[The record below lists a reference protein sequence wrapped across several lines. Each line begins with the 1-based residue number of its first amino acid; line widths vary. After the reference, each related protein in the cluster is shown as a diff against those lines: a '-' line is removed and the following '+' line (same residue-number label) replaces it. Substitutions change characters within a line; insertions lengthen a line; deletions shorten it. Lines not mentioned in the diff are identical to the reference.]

1 MLSNYLGE
9 FLALATIH
17 FLAVVAPGPD
27 FAVTIRQSA
36 RCGRVVG
43 ICTAL
48 GIGAGISVHVLYTLL
63 GVGALMHTIPWLLT
77 VAKVVGGAYILY
89 LGVSLVRSR
98 PKTVLEGEEP
108 SDTPVAEQTL
118 LRAFTT
124 GFLTNA
130 TNPKAT
136 LFVLAIFTTIISAKT
151 PLKIQALYGVWMCL
165 VNALW
170 FVVVALFFSSSRVR
184 LLFMRMG
191 HWFERSMGVILIL
204 FAGRLICRCKT
215 GVLPGE
221 NHLQTKSFVDFPE
234 ELSTLTV
241 GRAGHRGCS
250 AINNALRSG

>member
-1 MLSNYLGE
+1 MTSNYLGE

-27 FAVTIRQSA
+27 FAVTIRQSV
-36 RCGRVVG
+36 RFGRLVG

-63 GVGALMHTIPWLLT
+63 GVGALMHTTPWLLT

-89 LGVSLVRSR
+89 LGVSLIRSK
-98 PKTVLEGEEP
+98 PKTTMEGEKTSDEP
-108 SDTPVAEQTL
+108 LIEQSL
-118 LRAFTT
+118 FKAFST

-136 LFVLAIFTTIISAKT
+136 LFFLAIFTTIINAST
-151 PLKIQALYGVWMCL
+151 PLQIQALYGLWMCG

-170 FVVVALFFSSSRVR
+170 FVIVALFFSSSKVRVQ
-184 LLFMRMG
+184 FMRMG

-204 FAGRLICRCKT
+204 FAGRL
-215 GVLPGE
+215 VL
-221 NHLQTKSFVDFPE
+221 SM
-234 ELSTLTV
+234 
-241 GRAGHRGCS
+241 
-250 AINNALRSG
+250 

>member
-1 MLSNYLGE
+1 MFSNYLGE

-27 FAVTIRQSA
+27 FAVTIRQSV
-36 RCGRVVG
+36 RFGRLVG

-63 GVGALMHTIPWLLT
+63 GVGALMHTTPWLLT

-89 LGVSLVRSR
+89 LGVSLIRSK
-98 PKTVLEGEEP
+98 PKSAIEG
-108 SDTPVAEQTL
+108 DKGAEASTERQTL
-118 LRAFTT
+118 FKAFST

-136 LFVLAIFTTIISAKT
+136 LFFLAIFTTIISATT
-151 PLKIQALYGVWMCL
+151 PLQIQALYGLWMCF

-170 FVVVALFFSSSRVR
+170 FVIVALFFSSTRVR

-191 HWFERSMGVILIL
+191 HWFERTMGVILIL
-204 FAGRLICRCKT
+204 FAGRLI
-215 GVLPGE
+215 
-221 NHLQTKSFVDFPE
+221 
-234 ELSTLTV
+234 LSM
-241 GRAGHRGCS
+241 
-250 AINNALRSG
+250 

>member
-1 MLSNYLGE
+1 MYSNYLGE

-27 FAVTIRQSA
+27 FAVTIRQSV
-36 RCGRVVG
+36 RFGRLVG

-63 GVGALMHTIPWLLT
+63 GVGALMHTTPWLLT

-89 LGVSLVRSR
+89 LGVSLLRSK
-98 PKTVLEGEEP
+98 PKSTVEGEKASEEP
-108 SDTPVAEQTL
+108 LVEQTL
-118 LRAFTT
+118 FKAFST

-136 LFVLAIFTTIISAKT
+136 LFFLAIFTTIISAET
-151 PLKIQALYGVWMCL
+151 PLQIQAFYGLWMCF

-170 FVVVALFFSSSRVR
+170 FVIVALFFSSSKVR

-191 HWFERSMGVILIL
+191 HWFERTMGVVLIL
-204 FAGRLICRCKT
+204 FAGRLM
-215 GVLPGE
+215 
-221 NHLQTKSFVDFPE
+221 
-234 ELSTLTV
+234 LSW
-241 GRAGHRGCS
+241 
-250 AINNALRSG
+250 

>member
-1 MLSNYLGE
+1 MYSNYLGE

-27 FAVTIRQSA
+27 FAVTIRQSV
-36 RCGRVVG
+36 RFGRLVG

-63 GVGALMHTIPWLLT
+63 GVGALMHTTPWLLT
-77 VAKVVGGAYILY
+77 VAKVIGGAYILY
-89 LGVSLVRSR
+89 LGVSLLRSK
-98 PKTVLEGEEP
+98 PKSAIEGEKPIDE
-108 SDTPVAEQTL
+108 PVAEQTL
-118 LRAFTT
+118 FKAFST

-136 LFVLAIFTTIISAKT
+136 LFFLAIFTTIISAET
-151 PLKIQALYGVWMCL
+151 PLQIQAFYGLWMCF

-191 HWFERSMGVILIL
+191 HWFERTMGVVLIL
-204 FAGRLICRCKT
+204 FAGRLM
-215 GVLPGE
+215 
-221 NHLQTKSFVDFPE
+221 
-234 ELSTLTV
+234 LSW
-241 GRAGHRGCS
+241 
-250 AINNALRSG
+250 

>member
-27 FAVTIRQSA
+27 FAVTIRQSV
-36 RCGRVVG
+36 RYGRVVG
-43 ICTAL
+43 LCTAI

-63 GVGALMHTIPWLLT
+63 GVGALMHTTPWLLS

-89 LGVSLVRSR
+89 LGISLLRSKTKTAVEGGTAL
-98 PKTVLEGEEP
+98 PKQLEH
-108 SDTPVAEQTL
+108 QTL
-118 LRAFTT
+118 PKAFMT

-136 LFVLAIFTTIISAKT
+136 LFFLAIFTTVISAST
-151 PLKIQALYGVWMCL
+151 PLKIQALYGVWMCF

-170 FVVVALFFSSSRVR
+170 FVIVALFFSSSRVR

-191 HWFERSMGVILIL
+191 HWFERTMGVILIL
-204 FAGRLICRCKT
+204 FAGRLI
-215 GVLPGE
+215 
-221 NHLQTKSFVDFPE
+221 
-234 ELSTLTV
+234 LSL
-241 GRAGHRGCS
+241 
-250 AINNALRSG
+250 

>member
-1 MLSNYLGE
+1 MTSNYLGE

-27 FAVTIRQSA
+27 FAVTIRQSV
-36 RCGRVVG
+36 RFGRLVG

-63 GVGALMHTIPWLLT
+63 GVGALMHTTPWLLT
-77 VAKVVGGAYILY
+77 VAKVVGGAYIFY
-89 LGVSLVRSR
+89 LGISLIRSK
-98 PKTVLEGEEP
+98 PKTTLEGEKTSDEP
-108 SDTPVAEQTL
+108 LVEQSL
-118 LRAFTT
+118 FKAFST

-136 LFVLAIFTTIISAKT
+136 LFFLAIFTTIISTST
-151 PLKIQALYGVWMCL
+151 PLEIQALYGLWMCS

-170 FVVVALFFSSSRVR
+170 FVIVALFFSSSKVR

-204 FAGRLICRCKT
+204 FAGRL
-215 GVLPGE
+215 VL
-221 NHLQTKSFVDFPE
+221 SM
-234 ELSTLTV
+234 
-241 GRAGHRGCS
+241 
-250 AINNALRSG
+250 

>member
-27 FAVTIRQSA
+27 FAVTIRQSV
-36 RCGRVVG
+36 RFGRVVG
-43 ICTAL
+43 LCTAI

-63 GVGALMHTIPWLLT
+63 GVGALMHTTPWLLT

-89 LGVSLVRSR
+89 LGISLLRSK
-98 PKTVLEGEEP
+98 PKTAVEG
-108 SDTPVAEQTL
+108 SDTSIEPEQQQTL
-118 LRAFTT
+118 GKAFMT

-136 LFVLAIFTTIISAKT
+136 LFFLAIFTTVISAST
-151 PLKIQALYGVWMCL
+151 PLKIQALYGVWMCM

-170 FVVVALFFSSSRVR
+170 FIIVALFFSSARVR
-184 LLFMRMG
+184 LLFMRLG

-204 FAGRLICRCKT
+204 FAGRLI
-215 GVLPGE
+215 
-221 NHLQTKSFVDFPE
+221 
-234 ELSTLTV
+234 LSM
-241 GRAGHRGCS
+241 
-250 AINNALRSG
+250 

>member
-27 FAVTIRQSA
+27 FAVTIRQSV
-36 RCGRVVG
+36 RFGRWVG

-63 GVGALMHTIPWLLT
+63 GVGALMHATPWLLSA
-77 VAKVVGGAYILY
+77 AKVVGGTYILY
-89 LGVSLVRSR
+89 LGISLLRSP
-98 PKTVLEGEEP
+98 PKSALEGDKA
-108 SDTPVAEQTL
+108 SDEPVAEQTL
-118 LRAFTT
+118 FKAFTT

-136 LFVLAIFTTIISAKT
+136 LFFLAIFTTVISATT
-151 PLKIQALYGVWMCL
+151 PLKVQAIYGVWMCF

-170 FVVVALFFSSSRVR
+170 FVIVALFFSSARVR

-191 HWFERSMGVILIL
+191 HWFERTMGVILIL
-204 FAGRLICRCKT
+204 FAGRLI
-215 GVLPGE
+215 
-221 NHLQTKSFVDFPE
+221 
-234 ELSTLTV
+234 LSM
-241 GRAGHRGCS
+241 
-250 AINNALRSG
+250 